1 VVTVIFSLAKEIYF
15 FNRIK
20 NKPINL
26 RYKTKV
32 KECFNDMPSG
42 GVGSY
47 SGKVTVYAS
56 EGGQASQ
63 VYTVNKYINIA
74 TNISKGYILINMYE
88 LGTYRFNVTSFE
100 YKSEPDGAVLVCK
113 MELDA
118 LNDLVDCLC
127 LQGGAM
133 VSDWE
138 AKE

>member
-1 VVTVIFSLAKEIYF
+1 MATVVFSLAKEIYF

-26 RYKTKV
+26 RYKSKV

-56 EGGQASQ
+56 DNKDGQ
-63 VYTVNKYINIA
+63 VYTVNRYINIA
-74 TNISKGYILINMYE
+74 TNISKDYILLNLRE
-88 LGTYRFNVTSFE
+88 LGAYRFNVTSFE
-100 YKSEPDGAVLVCK
+100 YKSEHDGAVLVCK
-113 MELDA
+113 MELA
-118 LNDLVDCLC
+118 VLNDLVDCMC
-127 LQGGAM
+127 LQCGAK
-133 VSDWE
+133 VKDLE